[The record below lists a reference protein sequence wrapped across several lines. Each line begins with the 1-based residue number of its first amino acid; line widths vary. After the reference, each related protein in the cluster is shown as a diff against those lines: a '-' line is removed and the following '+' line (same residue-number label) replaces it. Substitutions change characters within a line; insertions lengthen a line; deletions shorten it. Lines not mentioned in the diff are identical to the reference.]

1 MSKKEKFINALKN
14 LKNKRLDV
22 KGSYDKLQS
31 NIPAFV
37 FVSIATF
44 VLMILVA
51 CAVFFANIKGSEK
64 VLVPNVQ
71 GKKLED
77 ALLELQVKEL
87 YPKIT
92 LRYSDTTADEGTIM
106 EQSPKAGAIVK
117 GYSRVN
123 LVVSRGAII
132 DSVGDYV
139 GKTYDEVS
147 MTIQT
152 TFAGMAKAPIKLAS
166 PEYIPDQAP
175 AGTILEQDPPAGTS
189 ISDPVTV
196 QLIVSRG
203 PTYENTKVP
212 YIIGQSVND
221 LLQTISWSKVVFDI
235 TTHTASEGETAG
247 TVTGMTKPEDEYV
260 KNYTRIP
267 VEMAMPKGDLND
279 NEYGIFQTT
288 LANYPFPTNMRLE
301 AIPAEG
307 NAYNVVSF
315 VHPGG
320 NLTVP
325 YAVKHGTTLALYVG
339 DKIVAKKVIN

>member
-1 MSKKEKFINALKN
+1 MSKKEKFVDGVKG
-14 LKNKRLDV
+14 LKNKRLDI

-31 NIPAFV
+31 NIPALV
-37 FVSIATF
+37 FVCISTF

-51 CAVFFANIKGSEK
+51 CAVFFGNVKGSEK

-71 GKKLED
+71 NKKLED
-77 ALLELQVKEL
+77 ALLELQAKEL
-87 YPKIT
+87 YPKIS
-92 LRYSDTTADEGTIM
+92 LRYSDSSADEGTIM
-106 EQSPKAGAIVK
+106 EQTPKAGAIVK

-132 DSVGDYV
+132 DSVGDYI
-139 GKTYDEVS
+139 GKTYDEVA
-147 MTIQT
+147 MNIQT

-166 PEYIPDQAP
+166 PEYIPDPAP
-175 AGTILEQDPPAGTS
+175 AGTIIEQDPPAGTS

-212 YIIGQSVND
+212 YIIGQNINS
-221 LLQTISWSKVVFDI
+221 LLQTMSWSKVVFDI
-235 TTHTASEGETAG
+235 TTHIAEGDEKEG
-247 TVTGMTKPEDEYV
+247 TVVSMEKPEEEYV

-267 VEMAMPKGDLND
+267 VEMAMPKDDVGENTC
-279 NEYGIFQTT
+279 GIFQAA
-288 LANYPFPTNMRLE
+288 LVNYPFPQNMHLE

-307 NAYNVVSF
+307 NTYTVVSF

-325 YAVKHGTTLALYVG
+325 YSVKHGTTLQLYVN
-339 DKIVAKKVIN
+339 DKVVAKKVIN

>member
-1 MSKKEKFINALKN
+1 MSKKEKFVNGLKN
-14 LKNKRLDV
+14 LKNKRINV
-22 KGSYDKLQS
+22 KDSYDKLQS
-31 NIPAFV
+31 SIPALV
-37 FVSIATF
+37 FTCIATF

-51 CAVFFANIKGSEK
+51 CAVFFGNVKGSEK
-64 VLVPNVQ
+64 VLIPNVQ

-77 ALLELQVKEL
+77 ALLELQAKEL
-87 YPKIT
+87 YPKIS

-132 DSVGDYV
+132 DSVGDYI
-139 GKTYDEVS
+139 GKTYDEVA
-147 MTIQT
+147 MNIQT

-221 LLQTISWSKVVFDI
+221 LLQTMSWSKVVFDI
-235 TTHTASEGETAG
+235 TAHVAADGEKEG
-247 TVTGMTKPEDEYV
+247 TVVSMVQPEEEYV

-267 VEMAMPKGDLND
+267 VEMAMPKDDIGEN
-279 NEYGIFQTT
+279 NYGIFQTN
-288 LANYPFPTNMRLE
+288 LVNYPFPTNMHLD

-307 NAYNVVSF
+307 NAYTVVSF

-320 NLTVP
+320 NLTIP
-325 YAVKHGTTLALYVG
+325 YAVKHGTTLVLYVG
-339 DKIVAKKVIN
+339 DKVVAKKVIN